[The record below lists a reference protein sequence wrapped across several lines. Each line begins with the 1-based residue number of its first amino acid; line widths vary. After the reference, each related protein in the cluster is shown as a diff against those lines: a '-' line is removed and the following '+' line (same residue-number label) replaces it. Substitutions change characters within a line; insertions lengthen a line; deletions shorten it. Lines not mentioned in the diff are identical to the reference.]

1 MRVTQ
6 LTQIALTCIFYT
18 FILKSGKRN
27 LEILRSALHTGK
39 RLAGRECMMKVTL
52 DIDPKYEQD
61 EIIIRC
67 AEMSDEL
74 LKLVALAGTSQK
86 KVMGNLEKQTFVLE
100 PEEIY
105 YFESVDDRVYIYTKT
120 EVYDCP
126 LKLYEIEEKFGNG
139 SFLRVNKSTIINLS
153 KVRVLNPILNGKI
166 EVELENGEKQIISR
180 QYAPA
185 LKEKLGIR
193 R

>member
-1 MRVTQ
+1 
-6 LTQIALTCIFYT
+6 
-18 FILKSGKRN
+18 
-27 LEILRSALHTGK
+27 
-39 RLAGRECMMKVTL
+39 MMKVTL

-86 KVMGNLEKQTFVLE
+86 KVMGNLEKQTFFLE

>member
-1 MRVTQ
+1 M
-6 LTQIALTCIFYT
+6 
-18 FILKSGKRN
+18 
-27 LEILRSALHTGK
+27 
-39 RLAGRECMMKVTL
+39 AGRECMMKVTL